1 MAADVSAKPSNPK
14 EIKEFHEKVMQDI
27 AALAGIAC
35 SAIGD
40 KLGLYRIMA
49 ESEPM
54 TAAELA
60 AKSHLTE
67 RYVREWLVNQA
78 AGDYVKYDPSSG
90 RFSLPAAHAAVLA
103 DESSIYF
110 AGGAMQMFCALAR
123 AVPQI
128 AECFKSGE
136 GMSWSDHDPDV
147 FEGTRRLFGPVY
159 VHLLVKAFIPAVA
172 GLREKLESGTAV
184 ADIGC
189 GHGISTLTM
198 ASAFPQ
204 SNFCGFDNHP
214 PSIAHATSVA
224 AEQKLADRVEF
235 KVSSAYDF
243 PGTKY
248 GVVAFFDSLHDLGD
262 PVAACRR
269 AAELLEDDGYLL
281 IVEPQGG
288 NTVEEN
294 FNVPGRT
301 LSGASVLCCTPNAI
315 AGGKHALGTI
325 ASDAELAKVVN
336 AGGFKTFRRVY
347 ETAFNRVFEAR
358 LS

>member
-1 MAADVSAKPSNPK
+1 MAADVSTKPSNHK
-14 EIKEFHEKVMQDI
+14 EIKEFHSKVMQDI

-35 SAIGD
+35 SVIGD

-49 ESEPM
+49 ESEPV
-54 TAAELA
+54 TAVELA
-60 AKSHLTE
+60 AKAHLAE

-103 DESSIYF
+103 DENSIYF
-110 AGGAMQMFCALAR
+110 SAGAMQMFSALVR

-128 AECFKSGE
+128 TECFKSGS
-136 GMSWSDHDPDV
+136 GMDWSDQDPDV
-147 FEGTRRLFGPVY
+147 FEGTERLFGPVY

-172 GLREKLESGTAV
+172 GLKERLESGIAV
-184 ADIGC
+184 ADVGC

-198 ASAFPQ
+198 ARAFPN
-204 SNFCGFDNHP
+204 SRFSGFDYHA
-214 PSIAHATSVA
+214 PSIAHAAGAA
-224 AEQKLADRVEF
+224 AEQKLSDRVEF
-235 KVSSAYDF
+235 RVSSAYDF

-248 GVVAFFDSLHDLGD
+248 GMVAFFDSLHDLGD
-262 PVAACRR
+262 PVAACKR
-269 AAELLEDDGYLL
+269 AAELLEEDGYLL

-294 FNVPGRT
+294 FNVPGRL

-325 ASDAELAKVVN
+325 ASDAELAKVVQ

-358 LS
+358 LR